1 MKNLIAISTL
11 LVLSWGA
18 TAKTVSFDDMSESV
32 RSNCPTCLAAGQ
44 PIMEVLNEQCG
55 KPYTSETW
63 NEVSQKSGVYAFMMA
78 LNGMMPQEML
88 PLTEEAMKESVTCD
102 DEDLWIKKI
111 KKVMESEKYQEK
123 MIRIVEQQQT

>member
-18 TAKTVSFDDMSESV
+18 TAKTVSFDDISESV
-32 RSNCPTCLAAGQ
+32 RSTCPACLAAGQ

-63 NEVSQKSGVYAFMMA
+63 NEVSKKSVIYAFMMG
-78 LNGMMPQEML
+78 LNSISRDMQ
-88 PLTEEAMKESVTCD
+88 PLFERAMRESVTCND
-102 DEDLWIKKI
+102 DNLWVKKTRTLI
-111 KKVMESEKYQEK
+111 ESEKYQRQ
-123 MIRIVEQQQT
+123 MALLIEQQVN